1 MYFHRNVTVFSIT
14 VFKQVAGKEFAM
26 IHVRS
31 KQLSCTFRQAVTAL
45 LQEPSKLYILD
56 IKKALGILQ
65 VTFLKGQCHGIFCFR
80 FLSMNHLSPSQQK

>member
-1 MYFHRNVTVFSIT
+1 MYFHRNVTVFIII

-26 IHVRS
+26 IRLRC
-31 KQLSCTFRQAVTAL
+31 KQLSCTFRQVVTAL

-65 VTFLKGQCHGIFCFR
+65 VTFLKGQCDEIFCFR
-80 FLSMNHLSPSQQK
+80 FL

>member
-1 MYFHRNVTVFSIT
+1 MYVHYRNVTVFSII
-14 VFKQVAGKEFAM
+14 VFKQVAGKEFAR
-26 IHVRS
+26 IRVRC

-65 VTFLKGQCHGIFCFR
+65 VTII
-80 FLSMNHLSPSQQK
+80 S